1 MSRYENVVCPFC
13 GCLCDDIEVTVENGR
28 IVNVKNA
35 CKVSLSKFLNHDKNR
50 IENSMI
56 RKSGELT
63 PVSLSEAIDE
73 SAKILTNSSRPLIYG
88 LASTECDANRKAIEL
103 AELIGGVVDNTTSVC
118 HGPTVLGVQD
128 VGEPV
133 ATLGETKNRADLIV
147 FWGCNPTS
155 AHIRHTVRYSV
166 FPKGLFTPEGRKK
179 KTVIT
184 VDVRETGIA
193 RISDMFI
200 KIEPNMDFE
209 LLSALRAIIKG
220 HKIENETVAGVKTE
234 EINRLAEKMKTCKFG
249 VIFFGLGLTM
259 TESKYMNMDALMC
272 LVREL
277 NAHTKFV
284 TLPMR
289 GHYNVTGACMVSSW
303 LTGYPYA
310 VDFSRGYPRY
320 NPGEF
325 SAVDVLAN
333 GEADAA
339 LVMASDPAASFPVEA
354 ARNLAKIPTIVMDP
368 KITMT
373 TLIGHIIIPVAV
385 AGIECEGTAYR
396 MDGVPIRLR
405 KVTDPPTG
413 QLPDSQILQMIIDG
427 IRELRKEK

>member
-1 MSRYENVVCPFC
+1 MSIYQNVVCPFC
-13 GCLCDDIEVTVENGR
+13 GCLCDDIEVTVENGK
-28 IVNVKNA
+28 IVKA
-35 CKVSLSKFLNHDKNR
+35 KKTCKVSLSKFLNHDKNR
-50 IENSMI
+50 IENPMI
-56 RKSGELT
+56 RKNGKLI
-63 PVSLSEAIDE
+63 PVSLGKAIDK
-73 SAKILTNSSRPLIYG
+73 SAKILMNSRRPLVYG

-118 HGPTVLGVQD
+118 HGPSVLGVQD
-128 VGEPV
+128 VGEPK
-133 ATLGETKNRADLIV
+133 ATLGVIKNRADLVV
-147 FWGCNPTS
+147 FWGCNPTA

-166 FPKGLFTPEGRKK
+166 SPKGLFTPEGRKK
-179 KTVIT
+179 RTIVT

-200 KIEPNMDFE
+200 KVKPNMDFE
-209 LLSALRAIIKG
+209 LLSALRAIIRG
-220 HKIENETVAGVKTE
+220 HEIKDEDVAGVKME
-234 EINRLAEKMKTCKFG
+234 EIKRVAEKMKACKFG
-249 VIFFGLGLTM
+249 VVFFGLGLTM
-259 TESKYMNMDALMC
+259 SKSKYMNMDALVC

-277 NAHTKFV
+277 NAYTKFV
-284 TLPMR
+284 ALPMR
-289 GHYNVTGACMVSSW
+289 GHYNVTGSCMVSSW

-325 SAVDVLAN
+325 SAVDVLAE

-339 LVMASDPAASFPVEA
+339 LIIASDPAASFPVEA

-373 TLIGHIIIPVAV
+373 TLIGDVVIPVAV
-385 AGIECEGTAYR
+385 AGIEGEGTAYR

-405 KVTDPPTG
+405 KVIDPHEG
-413 QLPDSQILQMIIDG
+413 VLSDSQILQMIIDR
-427 IRELRKEK
+427 IRE

>member
-1 MSRYENVVCPFC
+1 MSTYENVVCPFC
-13 GCLCDDIEVTVENGR
+13 GCLCDDIEVTVENGK
-28 IVNVKNA
+28 IVKA
-35 CKVSLSKFLNHDKNR
+35 KRTCKVALSKFLNHDKNR
-50 IENSMI
+50 IENPMI
-56 RKSGELT
+56 RKNGKLM
-63 PVSLSEAIDE
+63 PVNLSEAVDQ
-73 SAKILTNSSRPLIYG
+73 SAKILMNSSWPLIYG

-128 VGEPV
+128 VGEPT
-133 ATLGETKNRADLIV
+133 ATLGEIKNRADLIV
-147 FWGCNPTS
+147 FWGCNPTA

-166 FPKGLFTPEGRKK
+166 SPKGLFTPEGRKK
-179 KTVIT
+179 RTIVT
-184 VDVRETGIA
+184 VDVRETGMA
-193 RISDMFI
+193 KISDIFI
-200 KIEPNMDFE
+200 KIKPNMDFE
-209 LLSALRAIIKG
+209 LLSVLRSIIKG
-220 HKIENETVAGVKTE
+220 REIKNEDVAGVKME
-234 EINRLAEKMKTCKFG
+234 EIKSVAEKMKACKFG

-259 TESKYMNMDALMC
+259 SKSKYMNMDALVC

-277 NAHTKFV
+277 NAYTKFV
-284 TLPMR
+284 ALPMR
-289 GHYNVTGACMVSSW
+289 GHYNVTGSCTVSSW

-325 SAVDVLAN
+325 SAVDVLGK

-339 LVMASDPAASFPVEA
+339 LIVASDPAASFPVKA

-373 TLIGHIIIPVAV
+373 TLIGDVVIPVAI

-396 MDGVPIRLR
+396 MDGVPIRLK
-405 KVTDPPTG
+405 KVIDPHDG
-413 QLPDSQILQMIIDG
+413 ILPDSEILQMIIDR
-427 IRELRKEK
+427 IRE